1 MKLKLYMTVIAVYLA
16 IMVQAQQ
23 EWDLQKCINYA
34 LGNNIRIRQQQT
46 NTDYYG
52 NELKQS
58 KNNRLPSLNGSLG
71 NSFSFGKSLQGDN
84 TYADM
89 NSNTTSGRF
98 SANVTLWNN
107 LSIRKSID
115 MADFNLKA
123 SLEDLQKAKDDI
135 VLNVAAAYLQI
146 LFAQELVQVAEDQ
159 LGVTNLQIERTKKL
173 VNAGSLAKGSLLE
186 IEAQYAQEELNL
198 VNQQNELQLSYLNLY
213 QLLELPVS
221 DQFKIIKPDLPVV
234 TANRTLLNSVE
245 VFSNAVQTRP
255 EVKSAAFKLESYR
268 EQVEIAKSAL
278 YPTLTLG
285 FDYSNY
291 YNNKYRFAG
300 TVVDGTL
307 IPGSKIPFDTQLKGN
322 DQYGVGFNLSIPVF
336 NKFQTRTQVKN
347 AELQAMNQELELQ
360 NTKNVLRTEIE
371 QAYTNAL
378 AALKKYIASNK
389 AVESMQEAFRYTE
402 EKFNVGMVN
411 SVEYNQA
418 KNNLTKAS
426 SDLAQAK
433 YDYIFRSKILDFYNG
448 VPIEL

>member
-1 MKLKLYMTVIAVYLA
+1 MKLRLYITALA
-16 IMVQAQQ
+16 ICLAGTSRAQQ

-34 LGNNIRIRQQQT
+34 LENNISIRQQQT

-58 KNNRLPSLNGSLG
+58 KNNRLPSLSGGLS

-84 TYADM
+84 TYADV
-89 NSNTTSGRF
+89 NSNSTSGRL
-98 SANVTLWNN
+98 SADVTLWNN

-135 VLNVAAAYLQI
+135 ILNVAAAYLQI

-159 LGVTNLQIERTKKL
+159 LSVTDLQIERTRKL

-198 VNQQNELQLSYLNLY
+198 VNQQNEVQLSYLNLY

-221 DQFKIIKPDLPVV
+221 DNFKIVKPELPVIS
-234 TANRTLLNSVE
+234 ANRALLSSVE
-245 VFSNAVQTRP
+245 VFNNAVQTRP
-255 EVKSAAFKLESYR
+255 EVKSAAFKLESYK
-268 EQVEIAKSAL
+268 EQVELAKTGF
-278 YPTLTLG
+278 YPTLTMG
-285 FDYSNY
+285 FDYSNF
-291 YNNKYRFAG
+291 YNNKYTFAG
-300 TVVDGTL
+300 TVVND
-307 IPGSKIPFDTQLKGN
+307 IFVPGAKIPVKTQLKGN
-322 DQYGVGFNLSIPVF
+322 DQYGLGFNLSIPMF

-347 AELQAMNQELELQ
+347 AELQAVNQELELQ
-360 NTKNVLRTEIE
+360 STKNMLRTEIE

-389 AVESMQEAFRYTE
+389 AVESMKEAFRYTE
-402 EKFNVGMVN
+402 EKFTVGMVN

-418 KNNLTKAS
+418 KNNLTKAT